1 MRIMDLICS
10 PWAILPDRYEEI
22 RELYLAHT
30 RREKID
36 LKAWEA
42 ATGRPAG
49 EPREPYQ
56 VVDGVAIIPLHGVM
70 TKADSPWNRL
80 CGMTSTALAR
90 QDLATALA
98 DPSVHSVL
106 LWINSPGGQVDGTQE
121 LALDIHA
128 ARGVKPIVSL
138 ADGCM
143 CSSAYYVG
151 AAAERAYITS
161 DTTATGSIGV
171 YATHVDTSR
180 AEEAAGVKYTIVAS
194 GRYKA
199 LGHSHAPLSGDAL
212 QILADQVNYMA
223 GVFMQDVATFRGVSV
238 DTVLERMAE
247 GRVFLGKQGIEAG
260 LVDGVSSMSALI
272 AQLNQDRRSW
282 TPGAGA
288 ASQPPTTHQEESM
301 PITREQLQ
309 AENPDLLNA
318 LLEEGK
324 AQGRAAEQARAT
336 GCRDAAVLGY
346 EKLALQ
352 LAFDGQTS
360 PAEAAQKINAAV
372 NADLQAAAEKAGKGA
387 EAVEAGHDPEAIEAD
402 ARNKEAAAQAAKNKT
417 ENLSGADW
425 GARIT
430 AHIEQAKAEGRTL
443 TAAQAAA
450 ELRKQDEEK

>member
-30 RREKID
+30 RREKLD

-49 EPREPYQ
+49 DSREPYQ
-56 VVDGVAIIPLHGVM
+56 VVDGVAVIPIQGVM

-90 QDLATALA
+90 QDLASALA
-98 DPSVHSVL
+98 DPTVHSVL

-143 CSSAYYVG
+143 CSAAYYAG
-151 AAAERAYITS
+151 AAAERVYITS

-194 GRYKA
+194 GKYKA
-199 LGHSHAPLSGDAL
+199 LGHSHAPLQGDAL
-212 QILADQVNYMA
+212 QVMADQVNYMA
-223 GVFMQDVATFRGVSV
+223 GIFTQDVATFRGVSV

-247 GRVFLGKQGIEAG
+247 GRVFLGKQAIEAG

-272 AQLNQDRRSW
+272 AQLNQERHSW

-288 ASQPPTTHQEESM
+288 ASQPATTTMEEPM
-301 PITREQLQ
+301 NITREQLQ
-309 AENPDLLNA
+309 AEAPDLLTA
-318 LLEEGK
+318 LLDEGK
-324 AQGRAAEQARAT
+324 ALGRADELARVKGCLDASKPGYEAIALEKALDGHTAPGDAALAIIATEKADLAAARA
-336 GCRDAAVLGY
+336 
-346 EKLALQ
+346 K
-352 LAFDGQTS
+352 
-360 PAEAAQKINAAV
+360 
-372 NADLQAAAEKAGKGA
+372 AEKGGPSPLPTAG
-387 EAVEAGHDPEAIEAD
+387 DPEAIEA
-402 ARNKEAAAQAAKNKT
+402 EAAARKAEEEKAKTNDPKARWEADANLRSEFGTFAAFEAFLKR
-417 ENLSGADW
+417 EASGQ
-425 GARIT
+425 ARIFN
-430 AHIEQAKAEGRTL
+430 RN
-443 TAAQAAA
+443 
-450 ELRKQDEEK
+450 R